1 MSKLQEKIELYTS
14 EAEKLGLGLNAE
26 LLATVTKGLG
36 PSIYKEDA
44 EKVSSS
50 DKKEL
55 ETVKKNFLIKKLGLE
70 DSEKLDEAI
79 EAAIEKIG
87 KSNRNKYRAIF
98 YTILVEELGAQS
110 FYAEKPA
117 EEEKEVK
124 EEVKEEDY
132 YKVETS
138 FGKFSRSFTLPDNAD
153 VENVEASGKDGVLE
167 VVIPKLSEEKHKKII
182 EIK

>member
-1 MSKLQEKIELYTS
+1 MLVTRFDPFKQFRDLEKDFY
-14 EAEKLGLGLNAE
+14 KY
-26 LLATVTKGLG
+26 
-36 PSIYKEDA
+36 PSNEG
-44 EKVSSS
+44 VSGFVPVVNTREGEFAYHI
-50 DKKEL
+50 DVDLPGVKKE
-55 ETVKKNFLIKKLGLE
+55 EIKVDIHKGVLTISGE
-70 DSEKLDEAI
+70 R
-79 EAAIEKIG
+79 KI
-87 KSNRNKYRAIF
+87 
-98 YTILVEELGAQS
+98 
-110 FYAEKPA
+110 
-117 EEEKEVK
+117 K